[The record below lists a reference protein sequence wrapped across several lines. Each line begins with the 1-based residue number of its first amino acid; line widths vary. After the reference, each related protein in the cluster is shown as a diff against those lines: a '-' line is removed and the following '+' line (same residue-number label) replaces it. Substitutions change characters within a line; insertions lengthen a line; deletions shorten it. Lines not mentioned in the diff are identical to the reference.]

1 MHRGSGDD
9 PVSDVVAYHPGT
21 EAQVQ
26 VPEESMPHLRASGW
40 LLLGEHLANQAAAE
54 AREAAASK
62 TAAKE
67 K

>member
-1 MHRGSGDD
+1 M
-9 PVSDVVAYHPGT
+9 SDVVAYHPGT
-21 EAQVQ
+21 EALVT

-40 LLLGEHLANQAAAE
+40 LLLSEHQDNQAQAAE
-54 AREAAASK
+54 REAAAK